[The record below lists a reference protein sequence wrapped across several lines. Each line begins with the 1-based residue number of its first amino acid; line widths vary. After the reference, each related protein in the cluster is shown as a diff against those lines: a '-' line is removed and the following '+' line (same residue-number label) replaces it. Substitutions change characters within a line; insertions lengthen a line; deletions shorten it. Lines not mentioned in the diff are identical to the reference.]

1 MTALA
6 RRRPPRSF
14 DVPCTVRVAHTMEDL
29 GAHVELDGDI
39 ELGPG
44 DEVHVH
50 GDPIHPPFGESIV
63 QRRLATVTRASWLR
77 RRWTR
82 WTGDLACL
90 ELLDVSFS
98 DRRTP

>member
-6 RRRPPRSF
+6 RRTLPRSF
-14 DVPCTVRVAHTMEDL
+14 DVPCTVRVSHTMQDL

-44 DEVHVH
+44 DKVHVH
-50 GDPIHPPFGESIV
+50 GDPIHPSFGESV
-63 QRRLATVTRASWLR
+63 VERRLATVTRASWLER
-77 RRWTR
+77 LWTR
-82 WTGDLACL
+82 CTGDLACL

-98 DRRTP
+98 DRRTL